1 MVTPNLV
8 PVPMIHI
15 LIILQ
20 LMTNTILH
28 VYFYIPPGVS
38 SIIEYL
44 LWVIGRDK

>member
-1 MVTPNLV
+1 MVTPHLV
-8 PVPMIHI
+8 PIIHI